1 MRTLVLDASVVFK
14 WFRPQQR
21 HSAEARLIREDY
33 AAGLLSLTVPSLLF
47 LELLNAAA
55 RRWSWDAP
63 AVRQLAAD
71 LAGLAF
77 DVSEPAI
84 DAVAE
89 WTARGLTA
97 YDAAYVAVADR
108 LGVRLVSD
116 DERVIAIAPAIV
128 LPLASYGRS
137 ATDPEAQ

>member
-21 HSAEARLIREDY
+21 HGAEARLVREDY
-33 AAGLLSLTVPSLLF
+33 AAGRLSVAVPSLLF

-55 RRWSWDAP
+55 RRWSWDGA
-63 AVRQLAAD
+63 AVRRLAAD
-71 LAGLAF
+71 LTGLTF
-77 DVSEPAI
+77 GVSEPAI

-97 YDAAYVAVADR
+97 YDAAYVALADG
-108 LGVRLVSD
+108 LGVRLVTD
-116 DERVIAIAPAIV
+116 DELVTSIAAGIA
-128 LPLASYGRS
+128 LPLASYRS
-137 ATDPEAQ
+137 T